1 MSCPQ
6 SNDENPFISKSNN
19 FLDCSSVNKDL
30 LFGASVAELRRKA
43 QEHSAAL
50 WQSLQLAQQ
59 QSMAATT
66 NLATALTTSSCN
78 SQLSSPFLLSNSNND
93 SKEINF
99 NFLPNVSGLGGFAGL
114 GFSSHFP
121 QLANPNGDE
130 NGAIPS
136 KSFVEIADEKPVLQ
150 PEEISKARSN
160 TN

>member
-1 MSCPQ
+1 VSQSSQ
-6 SNDENPFISKSNN
+6 SNDENPFTSKSNN
-19 FLDCSSVNKDL
+19 FLDNKDL

-78 SQLSSPFLLSNSNND
+78 SQLPSPFLVNNNGNND

-121 QLANPNGDE
+121 QLPNPNE
-130 NGAIPS
+130 NGAIPR
-136 KSFVEIADEKPVLQ
+136 KTIVVDIDEKPVLQ
-150 PEEISKARSN
+150 PEESSKV
-160 TN
+160 